1 MIRKFATQT
10 KKIGFEENE
19 GFVMINVL
27 IFSDSLTIYIVS
39 GCQLLTYFE
48 EKKQKIASGCRFFD
62 YNSVSS
68 SFSRKSFPTLAGITF
83 LLQQEALS
91 A

>member
-39 GCQLLTYFE
+39 GCQLLTFFE
-48 EKKQKIASGCRFFD
+48 EKKQKLQYQIASSCQFFLIIT
-62 YNSVSS
+62 V
-68 SFSRKSFPTLAGITF
+68 FLPFLAGSF
-83 LLQQEALS
+83 FQL
-91 A
+91 

>member
-39 GCQLLTYFE
+39 GCQLLTFFE
-48 EKKQKIASGCRFFD
+48 EKNKKLQAFVVFF
-62 YNSVSS
+62 
-68 SFSRKSFPTLAGITF
+68 
-83 LLQQEALS
+83 
-91 A
+91 

>member
-1 MIRKFATQT
+1 LQRKL

-39 GCQLLTYFE
+39 GCQLLTFFE
-48 EKKQKIASGCRFFD
+48 EKKQKIASVCRFF
-62 YNSVSS
+62 
-68 SFSRKSFPTLAGITF
+68 
-83 LLQQEALS
+83 
-91 A
+91 

>member
-1 MIRKFATQT
+1 VSQRSEKQAMIRKFATQT

-39 GCQLLTYFE
+39 GCQLLTFFE
-48 EKKQKIASGCRFFD
+48 EKS
-62 YNSVSS
+62 
-68 SFSRKSFPTLAGITF
+68 
-83 LLQQEALS
+83 
-91 A
+91 

>member
-1 MIRKFATQT
+1 MIK
-10 KKIGFEENE
+10 
-19 GFVMINVL
+19 VL
-27 IFSDSLTIYIVS
+27 NFSDSLIIYIVS
-39 GCQLLTYFE
+39 GCQLLTFFE
-48 EKKQKIASGCRFFD
+48 EKNKKLQVVVVFFD

-68 SFSRKSFPTLAGITF
+68 SFSRKSFPSLAGITF

>member
-39 GCQLLTYFE
+39 GCQLLTFFE
-48 EKKQKIASGCRFFD
+48 EKKVDLFF
-62 YNSVSS
+62 
-68 SFSRKSFPTLAGITF
+68 
-83 LLQQEALS
+83 
-91 A
+91 